1 MKHLVEKLEVL
12 IKKQKK
18 QKINLKDDTDDTN
31 KYVQNGK
38 NTLVIKIMHDL
49 NDNPNLLNQQLTKI
63 IIYFRVRRRKCLKKK
78 KKKKI

>member
-1 MKHLVEKLEVL
+1 MKHLMEKLEVL

-31 KYVQNGK
+31 KYVRGGK

-63 IIYFRVRRRKCLKKK
+63 IIYFRVKRRKCLKKK

>member
-38 NTLVIKIMHDL
+38 NTLVIKIMYDL

-63 IIYFRVRRRKCLKKK
+63 IIYFRVKRRKCLKKK